1 MSRNRNTST
10 TRQKRKVRNTQ
21 KKVHHQHKDR
31 LFRYIFQDKE
41 DLLDLYNAVNDTDY
55 DDPSELEITT
65 LDDVIYLSMKNDLS
79 FMLRITLN
87 LYEHQS
93 TWNEN
98 MPLRGFFYFAELYDK
113 YIKEQ
118 GIKISETIRQVRLP
132 FPKYVVFYN
141 GTKDMPDRVELR
153 LSDCFEKP
161 EREEGEPCLECKALI
176 LNINAGRNRE
186 LMRKCHRL
194 AEYAYFIGEI
204 RRYMSDGWSLEEA
217 TDFSIQKCL
226 RKEVLSDILEKSAME
241 VRRMILTEYDEIAAR
256 EYLKKESMEAGREE
270 GREIGREEGREI
282 GREEGREIGREEGR
296 EEGQDATFVRNLKN
310 MMKNLGITAEE
321 AMKILEVPKEQ
332 REKYLHILEEQE

>member
-1 MSRNRNTST
+1 M
-10 TRQKRKVRNTQ
+10 
-21 KKVHHQHKDR
+21 
-31 LFRYIFQDKE
+31 
-41 DLLDLYNAVNDTDY
+41 
-55 DDPSELEITT
+55 
-65 LDDVIYLSMKNDLS
+65 
-79 FMLRITLN
+79 
-87 LYEHQS
+87 
-93 TWNEN
+93 
-98 MPLRGFFYFAELYDK
+98 
-113 YIKEQ
+113 
-118 GIKISETIRQVRLP
+118 
-132 FPKYVVFYN
+132 
-141 GTKDMPDRVELR
+141 KDMPDRVELR

-226 RKEVLSDILEKSAME
+226 RKEVLSDILGKSAME

-270 GREIGREEGREI
+270 GREIGREEG
-282 GREEGREIGREEGR
+282 
-296 EEGQDATFVRNLKN
+296 QDATFVQNLKK

-321 AMKILEVPKEQ
+321 AMKFLEVPKEQ